1 MPVSNVPTAAP
12 DSNRGNS
19 ATPHDVKSKR
29 RLGVA
34 HLSVKKLKRLLKE
47 RDLPLPAGNARK
59 STLVKRAMQSG
70 RQQTRPTG
78 RRQGRQR
85 ERGHGQQSNAP
96 RVHGAV
102 LRRRKVID

>member
-19 ATPHDVKSKR
+19 ATPHYVKR

-78 RRQGRQR
+78 PRQGRQR

-96 RVHGAV
+96 RMHVAV
-102 LRRRKVID
+102 LRRTKVID